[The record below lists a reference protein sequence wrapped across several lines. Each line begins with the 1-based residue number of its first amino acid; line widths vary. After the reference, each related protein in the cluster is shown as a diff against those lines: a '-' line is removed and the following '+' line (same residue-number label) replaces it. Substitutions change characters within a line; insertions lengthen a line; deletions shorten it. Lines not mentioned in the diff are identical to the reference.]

1 MRSMIKRRDQ
11 LKAVVEGN
19 KFGLM
24 AGGKYSLIGGGV
36 AGGMG
41 GMMNLGNNNASG
53 EYNINNKITGGYN
66 NKSVQKMARNSSHS
80 KHIGGMNNNNNMN
93 TFTTN
98 NTPQANK

>member
-1 MRSMIKRRDQ
+1 
-11 LKAVVEGN
+11 VEGN

-66 NKSVQKMARNSSHS
+66 NKSV
-80 KHIGGMNNNNNMN
+80 
-93 TFTTN
+93 
-98 NTPQANK
+98 